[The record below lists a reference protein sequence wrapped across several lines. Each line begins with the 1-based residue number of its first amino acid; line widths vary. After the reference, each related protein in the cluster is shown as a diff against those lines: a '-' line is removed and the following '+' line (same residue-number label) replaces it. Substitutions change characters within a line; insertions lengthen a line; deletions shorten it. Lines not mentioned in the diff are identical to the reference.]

1 MAVYKFAGFWRRLV
15 AYAIDGVIINIIFA
29 VLLMI
34 VLFALLAGAMSGVSG
49 VRLSDMME
57 SLSFLGLVVFSFYI
71 VLLISYFTYFHGI
84 NGRTPGKMLLGLQVL
99 SVDGNPVSFGIAF
112 LRSVG
117 YLVSAIFYIGFIWVA
132 FDHKKQGWHD
142 KIAATVVII
151 RPGESQ
157 TASLTIPE
165 PQTASDAAQR
175 LERRNESNGP
185 EIIQP
190 LTANEDEN
198 NAAADQADA
207 GGQKIP

>member
-29 VLLMI
+29 ILLMI

-57 SLSFLGLVVFSFYI
+57 SLSFLGLVVFTFYI
-71 VLLISYFTYFHGI
+71 VLSISYFTYFHGI

>member
-1 MAVYKFAGFWRRLV
+1 
-15 AYAIDGVIINIIFA
+15 
-29 VLLMI
+29 
-34 VLFALLAGAMSGVSG
+34 MSGVSG

-57 SLSFLGLVVFSFYI
+57 SLSFLGLVVFTFYI
-71 VLLISYFTYFHGI
+71 VLSISYFTYFHGI